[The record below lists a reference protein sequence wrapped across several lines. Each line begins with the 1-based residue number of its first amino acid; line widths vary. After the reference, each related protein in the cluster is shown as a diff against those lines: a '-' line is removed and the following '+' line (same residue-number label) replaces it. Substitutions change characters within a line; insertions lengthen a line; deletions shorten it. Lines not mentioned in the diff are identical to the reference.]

1 MDHIK
6 KKICPFSKCCSI
18 EVQQEKNMSHILTK
32 SKKKNVPCQ
41 NVAQLRY
48 NKKKL
53 CPLSKY
59 CLIELKQRKNMSH
72 VIVAHLVTFS
82 NFCD

>member
-1 MDHIK
+1 MLVNCGKTKMNI
-6 KKICPFSKCCSI
+6 FY
-18 EVQQEKNMSHILTK
+18 VFTK

-48 NKKKL
+48 NKKKI

-59 CLIELKQRKNMSH
+59 CLIELKQKRNMSH